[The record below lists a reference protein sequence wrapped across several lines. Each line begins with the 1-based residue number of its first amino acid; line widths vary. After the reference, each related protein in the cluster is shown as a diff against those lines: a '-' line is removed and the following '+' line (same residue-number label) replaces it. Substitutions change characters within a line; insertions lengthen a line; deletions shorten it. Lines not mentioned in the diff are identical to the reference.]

1 MGKARHGLDFDKNAK
16 LGLKTIFDAKRK
28 AMKARDVMVSPVIT
42 VKPHASVQEVAK
54 TLVDRRISAVPVVD
68 DAGKLVGIISE
79 GDLMHRS
86 ETGTERR
93 YRWWIRLMGGDAS
106 LPGDYI
112 KTHGRKAADVMTKNV
127 ITASPETPLD
137 EVAILLERNSIKRV
151 PIVRG
156 GLLVGIVTR
165 ANLVQAL
172 ATVPKR
178 LEIPLS
184 DSKIRDKLLSHLKQQ
199 PWADTHLLNVTVSDG
214 VVSLWGITSSE
225 TERQAIRVAAEATP
239 GVKAVNDH
247 LARGLIGHG
256 L

>member
-1 MGKARHGLDFDKNAK
+1 
-16 LGLKTIFDAKRK
+16 
-28 AMKARDVMVSPVIT
+28 MVSPVIT
-42 VKPHASVQEVAK
+42 VKPHASVKEVAK

-68 DAGKLVGIISE
+68 DAGKLIGIISE

-106 LPGDYI
+106 LPADYI
-112 KTHGRKAADVMTKNV
+112 KAHGCKAADIMTKNV

-137 EVAILLERNSIKRV
+137 EIAILLERNSIKRV
-151 PIVRG
+151 PIVG
-156 GLLVGIVTR
+156 DGQLVGIVSR

-172 ATVPKR
+172 AAMPKG
-178 LEIPLS
+178 LETPLS
-184 DSKIRDKLLSHLKQQ
+184 DSKIRDKLLSHLKEQ
-199 PWADTHLLNVTVSDG
+199 PWAHTALLNVTVTDG
-214 VVSLWGITSSE
+214 VVSLWGITGSE

-247 LARGLIGHG
+247 LARGPIGHG

>member
-1 MGKARHGLDFDKNAK
+1 
-16 LGLKTIFDAKRK
+16 
-28 AMKARDVMVSPVIT
+28 MKARDVMVSPVIT
-42 VKPHASVQEVAK
+42 VKPHASVQDVAQ
-54 TLVDRRISAVPVVD
+54 TLIDRRISAVPVVD
-68 DAGKLVGIISE
+68 DADRLVGIISE

-86 ETGTERR
+86 EMGTERQ
-93 YRWWIRLMGGDAS
+93 YHRWGMRLVAGDAS
-106 LPGDYI
+106 LPADYI
-112 KTHGRKAADVMTKNV
+112 KAHGRKAADIMTKNV
-127 ITASPETPLD
+127 IVASPETPLD

-151 PIVRG
+151 PIVTG
-156 GLLVGIVTR
+156 SQLVGIVSR
-165 ANLVQAL
+165 GNLVQAL
-172 ATVPKR
+172 ATVPKG

-199 PWADTHLLNVTVSDG
+199 PWADTHLLNVTVCDG
-214 VVSLWGITSSE
+214 VVSLWGIISSE

>member
-1 MGKARHGLDFDKNAK
+1 
-16 LGLKTIFDAKRK
+16 
-28 AMKARDVMVSPVIT
+28 MKARDVMVSPVVT
-42 VKPHASVQEVAK
+42 VKPDASVKEVAK

-68 DAGKLVGIISE
+68 DAGKLIGIVSE

-106 LPGDYI
+106 LPADYI
-112 KTHGRKAADVMTKNV
+112 KVHGCKAADIMTKNV
-127 ITASPETPLD
+127 VTASPETPLD
-137 EVAILLERNSIKRV
+137 EIAILLERNSIKRV
-151 PIVRG
+151 PIVKDG
-156 GLLVGIVTR
+156 QLVGIVSR

-172 ATVPKR
+172 AAMPKE

-184 DSKIRDKLLSHLKQQ
+184 DSKIRDKLLSHLKEQ
-199 PWADTHLLNVTVSDG
+199 PWAHTALLNVTVTDG
-214 VVSLWGITSSE
+214 VVSLWGITGSE

-247 LARGLIGHG
+247 LARGPIGHG